1 MKILKS
7 LFIFEILRALLF
19 NIPIT
24 KFFISTK
31 ILKWLVIIVVI
42 IITVPLIAAL
52 FIKKDY
58 EVGREIVINKPKQEV
73 FEYTK
78 YLKNQNDF
86 SKWASLDPHMQK
98 TFTGT
103 DGTPGFISAWESDS
117 SDVGAGEQEIK
128 AIKDGERID
137 YEIRFKKPFES
148 TASAYMSFAP
158 AGTDQTK
165 VKWVFYGTMPYPM
178 NLMTVIMNMDESIG
192 NDLDTGL
199 KNLKA
204 IVEKK

>member
-1 MKILKS
+1 MKILKW
-7 LFIFEILRALLF
+7 IL
-19 NIPIT
+19 IVI
-24 KFFISTK
+24 
-31 ILKWLVIIVVI
+31 VIIVAI
-42 IITVPLIAAL
+42 PLIAAL

-58 EVGREIVINKPKQEV
+58 EVEREVVINRPKQQV
-73 FEYTK
+73 YDYVK
-78 YLKNQNDF
+78 YLKNQNDY
-86 SKWASLDPHMQK
+86 SKWALLDPHMKK

-117 SDVGAGEQEIK
+117 SNVGKGEQEIK

-137 YEIRFKKPFES
+137 YEIRFIKPFES
-148 TASAYMSFAP
+148 TSSAYMTTES

-178 NLMTVIMNMDESIG
+178 NLMTVMMNMDETVG
-192 NDLDTGL
+192 DDLNTGL
-199 KNLKA
+199 KNLKN